1 MRKKPGA
8 IKEAT
13 DTDSVMLHSI
23 YGDEPPPLFKVW
35 GVIDWQNEQRG
46 IKTIKKDRKDLKFMG
61 LYPFYKWGIQNSK
74 NEIYRLSVL

>member
-1 MRKKPGA
+1 MREKPGA

-13 DTDSVMLHSI
+13 DTDSVMLHSM

-46 IKTIKKDRKDLKFMG
+46 IKIIKMDRKDLKFMG
-61 LYPFYKWGIQNSK
+61 
-74 NEIYRLSVL
+74 